1 MDKVL
6 TKHFQYTGLDDYDE
20 SLDSQMNAFLTEN
33 NIRPEQVID
42 LEYAA
47 HSSGGIN
54 TYSALLIYKTS

>member
-33 NIRPEQVID
+33 NIHPEQVID